1 MAFYELRQYK
11 ILPGKMDAWVQLME
25 GAIIPFQAAQGMDII
40 SSFRG
45 EEDDSIYIWMR
56 RFQSE
61 EERVRL
67 YEAVYQ
73 SDHWKNDIGPRIPEL
88 MDRSAVQVTRLVATP
103 NSPGQSPER
112 K

>member
-25 GAIIPFQAAQGMDII
+25 GEIIPFQAAQGMDIT

-45 EEDDSIYIWMR
+45 EEDDTIYIWMR

-73 SDHWKNDIGPRIPEL
+73 SERWKNEIGPRIPEL
-88 MDRSAVQVTRLVATP
+88 MDRSAVQVTRLVATR
-103 NSPGQSPER
+103 NSPAG
-112 K
+112 